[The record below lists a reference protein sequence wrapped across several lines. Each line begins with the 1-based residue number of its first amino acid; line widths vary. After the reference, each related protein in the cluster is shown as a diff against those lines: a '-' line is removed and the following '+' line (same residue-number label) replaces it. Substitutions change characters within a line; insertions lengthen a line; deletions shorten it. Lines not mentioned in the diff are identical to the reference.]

1 MAQPRSLPSLRN
13 PSLDYM
19 GLQTVPAVTILQ
31 AENENNRSWR
41 SQLSNLYKT
50 PAEDHVT
57 ATEQVLSSIQAVLAG
72 GALGLVD
79 AYNGGLDV
87 KGIPVDATVAAV
99 LGVAAVAYDSRAT
112 ARLADS
118 CNTIYGFRKVKAV
131 LGLIGAKMM
140 GGSENSQQEV
150 SSVAGEVTERTPV
163 PPGKDP
169 IVAIGESL

>member
-1 MAQPRSLPSLRN
+1 MAQPRSLAPLRN
-13 PSLDYM
+13 SADLM

-31 AENENNRSWR
+31 ADNENNRSWR

-50 PAEDHVT
+50 PAHDQVT

-72 GALGLVD
+72 GVLGLVD
-79 AYNGGLDV
+79 AYNDGLDV
-87 KGIPVDATVAAV
+87 KGIPVDATAGAV
-99 LGVAAVAYDSRAT
+99 LGIAAVAYDSRAT

-118 CNTIYGFRKVKAV
+118 CNTIYGFRKVKSV
-131 LGLIGAKMM
+131 IGLLGSKMM
-140 GGSENSQQEV
+140 SGMKPQVEA